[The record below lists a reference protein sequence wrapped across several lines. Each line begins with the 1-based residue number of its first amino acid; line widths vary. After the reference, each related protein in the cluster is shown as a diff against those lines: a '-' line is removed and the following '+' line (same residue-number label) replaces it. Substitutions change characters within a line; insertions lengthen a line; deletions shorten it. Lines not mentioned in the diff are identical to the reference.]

1 MLFREAH
8 ISDIK
13 QLQVVRHSVKEN
25 RLSDPALVTDK
36 DCEEYLTL
44 RGKGWVCE
52 IENTI
57 VGFAIADLKNHNIW
71 ALFVQPEFAGKG
83 IGKRLHDTM
92 LRWYFAQTRETAW
105 LTTAPG
111 TKAET
116 FYSMQ
121 GWKKAGIQNNGEV
134 RFEMAFEAWK
144 KKSTC

>member
-13 QLQVVRHSVKEN
+13 QLQAVRHSVKEN

-36 DCEEYLTL
+36 DCEEYLTR

-57 VGFAIADLKNHNIW
+57 VGFAVADVKDHNIW
-71 ALFVQPEFAGKG
+71 ALFVQPEFAGRG
-83 IGKRLHDTM
+83 IGKRLHDRM
-92 LRWYFAQTRETAW
+92 LRWYFDQTRETIW
-105 LTTAPG
+105 LSTAPG

-121 GWKKAGIQNNGEV
+121 GWKKAGIQSNGEV
-134 RFEMAFEAWK
+134 HFEMTFKAWE